1 MSATNKVRL
10 PDGTFTR
17 AEAEAVA
24 ARYDNVKI
32 EDDQGT
38 HFRLVVRETNGSLV
52 WRDWSFVPEAGQ
64 GLNRYIASDGIP
76 VANKPD
82 DA

>member
-1 MSATNKVRL
+1 MSVNKTTPL

-24 ARYDNVKI
+24 AQYHNVNI

-38 HFRLVVRETNGSLV
+38 HFRLVIRAADGCLI
-52 WRDWSFVPEAGQ
+52 WRDWNFAPEAGQ
-64 GLNRYIASDGIP
+64 GLNRFIASDGIP
-76 VANKPD
+76 VTD
-82 DA
+82 

>member
-17 AEAEAVA
+17 AEAQAVA
-24 ARYDNVKI
+24 AQYQNVAI

-38 HFRLVVRETNGSLV
+38 HFRLVVRATDGTLV
-52 WRDWSFVPEAGQ
+52 CRDWNFAAEAGQ
-64 GLNRYIASDGIP
+64 GLNRFIADYGIRREP
-76 VANKPD
+76 V
-82 DA
+82 